1 MFKVT
6 PNPPAPPNVSP
17 CDTLDSKKLHE
28 AAQRALDHYL
38 APPSS
43 NTSRT
48 RNDRP
53 PQIFTVAPDINPEA
67 LMVHT
72 YETFCS
78 ASILTLD
85 LSDDLE
91 GKHRNLALAIY
102 SLMELGLLLIEKTLD
117 REHSVKV

>member
-6 PNPPAPPNVSP
+6 PNPP
-17 CDTLDSKKLHE
+17 
-28 AAQRALDHYL
+28 QF
-38 APPSS
+38 
-43 NTSRT
+43 
-48 RNDRP
+48 
-53 PQIFTVAPDINPEA
+53 FTVAPDINPEVLLA
-67 LMVHT
+67 HT

-78 ASILTLD
+78 ASTLTLD

-91 GKHRNLALAIY
+91 GKHRNLALAIH